1 IDLETRAELDAIN
14 VGVPTRDVV
23 LTPFVP
29 ARRGDTERTER
40 FLYAIDDI
48 NQSVLAVDYS
58 DPARASFGAVLSVSA
73 GTVPDR
79 LLVPLPA
86 RAIEVVEPQWTTTGP
101 LPGCGADP
109 APSRLRGV
117 FLAVATTDG

>member
-1 IDLETRAELDAIN
+1 EAVDPTLAPPRTPPDGPSTPEPWALALDEERGQVIVADKALPILHVIDLETRAELDAIN

-29 ARRGDTERTER
+29 ARLGDTERTER

-58 DPARASFGAVLSVSA
+58 DPARASF
-73 GTVPDR
+73 
-79 LLVPLPA
+79 
-86 RAIEVVEPQWTTTGP
+86 
-101 LPGCGADP
+101 
-109 APSRLRGV
+109 
-117 FLAVATTDG
+117 